1 VGGGLRGGRLREG
14 KGSGWESSGIKERA
28 YQQQYPALRFAHRV
42 RAMTPLFC
50 AKVDMGVMV
59 MRVASIPLSPSA
71 RMPPWMR
78 ESNTSPSTSSWE
90 TGGVIVSRVL
100 RVAGLEGKIGGR
112 EVGIC
117 LPSQVAVMSP
127 IASHAQIM
135 KMVIIG
141 STSGP

>member
-1 VGGGLRGGRLREG
+1 MIGAGGGRRAEGRQVEGREG
-14 KGSGWESSGIKERA
+14 KEGDGDLAGFKERA

-59 MRVASIPLSPSA
+59 MRAASMPLSPSA

-100 RVAGLEGKIGGR
+100 RVAGLEGEKLGEGKWEFAYHR
-112 EVGIC
+112 R
-117 LPSQVAVMSP
+117 LQ
-127 IASHAQIM
+127 
-135 KMVIIG
+135 
-141 STSGP
+141 

>member
-1 VGGGLRGGRLREG
+1 MAGGGLRGGRLREG
-14 KGSGWESSGIKERA
+14 KGRGWDA

-59 MRVASIPLSPSA
+59 MKAASMPLSPSA

-90 TGGVIVSRVL
+90 T
-100 RVAGLEGKIGGR
+100 
-112 EVGIC
+112 
-117 LPSQVAVMSP
+117 
-127 IASHAQIM
+127 
-135 KMVIIG
+135 
-141 STSGP
+141 